1 MIYIGQK
8 NVIFATELI
17 NWKNMK
23 FINKDNT
30 PIFDTFINKY
40 GSVVNYLYPELK
52 DVEIT
57 VSTLTQEEKES
68 SDEDNEDSPF
78 VCRTD
83 KNTIKRSNEDCIK
96 CGLNNDEEM
105 ALIAHEVGHF
115 VVKKKEEI
123 LSDGYAAKIVDKNH
137 LIVSLQKMKNNV
149 NTENDDMNATFGYY
163 TSNNVKVNI
172 QQRIDI
178 LNKNEFKQGYTNSD
192 PSSPEPSR

>member
-40 GSVVNYLYPELK
+40 GSVVDYLYPELK

-96 CGLNNDEEM
+96 CGLNIDEEM

-137 LIVSLQKMKNNV
+137 LIVSLQKMANNV
-149 NTENDDMNATFGYY
+149 NTENDDMNAIFGCS

-178 LNKNEFKQGYTNSD
+178 LNKL
-192 PSSPEPSR
+192 

>member
-17 NWKNMK
+17 NRKNMK

-30 PIFDTFINKY
+30 PIFDTFMNKY
-40 GSVVNYLYPELK
+40 GSAMNHLYPELE

-68 SDEDNEDSPF
+68 PYENNEDSPF
-78 VCRTD
+78 VCD
-83 KNTIKRSNEDCIK
+83 V
-96 CGLNNDEEM
+96 
-105 ALIAHEVGHF
+105 AHEVGHF

-192 PSSPEPSR
+192 QSSPEPSR

>member
-1 MIYIGQK
+1 
-8 NVIFATELI
+8 
-17 NWKNMK
+17 MK
-23 FINKDNT
+23 FNNKDNT
-30 PIFDTFINKY
+30 PIFDTFMNKY
-40 GSVVNYLYPELK
+40 GSVINYLYPELN

-68 SDEDNEDSPF
+68 SHENHQDSPF
-78 VCRTD
+78 DCDVD

-96 CGLNNDEEM
+96 CDLNDDEEM

-137 LIVSLQKMKNNV
+137 LIVSLQKMANNV
-149 NTENDDMNATFGYY
+149 NTKNDDMNSAFGYV
-163 TSNNVKVNI
+163 TSDNEKVNI

-178 LNKNEFKQGYTNSD
+178 LNKK
-192 PSSPEPSR
+192 